1 MKKSPNIFDRRVSP
15 PQLKELAVF
24 DRSAFRAREAAAKL
38 RGKVGGGGG
47 GGRGKEEEEDRP
59 EKGISEMKSSAPPS
73 PVEEGRLGYKRDALI
88 GGKGGGGGVI
98 PQETFLSP
106 LSLNGRNK

>member
-1 MKKSPNIFDRRVSP
+1 M
-15 PQLKELAVF
+15 F

-88 GGKGGGGGVI
+88 GGKGGGHVI